1 MDKLKQMLQD
11 LGVKNLILRENGE
24 ISWQFLSQDEIL
36 FNQYSVTKSFTA
48 LACLLACQSGL
59 LSLNSS
65 VADLVKKVQAIPEQT
80 VIHYNV
86 EENLAK
92 TPVST
97 LYKADMQASLS
108 QNLHKLDL
116 QPLICTVP
124 KRARLEQL
132 TLANLL
138 NMTSG
143 HGQAHMFIA
152 ERSQFATDFNSFDYC
167 LNLSFARRPG
177 SHFLYTNAGPYMAG
191 VLVQALCKKRLS
203 DILVK
208 LFKHGLNME
217 NIVWKQDALA
227 YEFGASELFLTTQQ
241 LSEFAEVLRL
251 GGLGYID
258 EAIIKQATSP
268 SYVNA
273 DKGIYYGYGFWL
285 YPDGAYR
292 ADGSHGQYVFV
303 DAKRHRSLAVN
314 SLASDERSL
323 RELLYREF
331 IAN

>member
-1 MDKLKQMLQD
+1 MDKLKQMLID

-24 ISWQFLSQDEIL
+24 VSWQFLSQEDVL

-48 LACLLACQSGL
+48 LACLLVCQNGI
-59 LSLNSS
+59 LSLDSS
-65 VADLVKKVQAIPEQT
+65 VADLVKQVQVIAANKAIT
-80 VIHYNV
+80 FNA

-92 TPVST
+92 TPVSSV
-97 LYKADMQASLS
+97 YKADMQASLS
-108 QNLHKLDL
+108 QNLHMLDL
-116 QPLICTVP
+116 QPLVCMLP

-138 NMTSG
+138 NMTTG
-143 HGQAHMFIA
+143 HGQAHMFVA
-152 ERSQFATDFNSFDYC
+152 ERSQFALDFNAFDYC

-191 VLVQALCKKRLS
+191 VLIQALCHKRLS
-203 DILVK
+203 DILAK
-208 LFKHGLNME
+208 LFKNGLQIE
-217 NIVWKQDALA
+217 NVVWKQDSLA
-227 YEFGASELFLTTQQ
+227 YEFGASELFLTTQK
-241 LSEFAEVLRL
+241 LSQFAEILRQ

-258 EAIIKQATSP
+258 ETIIKQATSL

-303 DAKRHRSLAVN
+303 DAKRQRSLAVN

-323 RELLYREF
+323 KELLYREF